1 MSEMPDNS
9 GATFEE
15 KLEAVQRMISRIESG
30 TLPLEDS
37 VRCYEEG
44 MGLLKALDQELQDY
58 SRRLTVLQT
67 GPDGTEQETALED
80 TE

>member
-1 MSEMPDNS
+1 MSERPDNS

-30 TLPLEDS
+30 TLPLEES

-44 MGLLKALDQELQDY
+44 MGLLKALD
-58 SRRLTVLQT
+58 R
-67 GPDGTEQETALED
+67 
-80 TE
+80 